1 MTQMLELADKKF
13 KAITI
18 TMLKGVRE
26 YNTFIVILTIN
37 EKIENHIREP
47 RTVKKKNQIKIPEL
61 KKKIPE
67 LENSWKIFKNTRLA
81 KQQNGNG
88 KGKVSVKFR

>member
-18 TMLKGVRE
+18 IIFKGVRE
-26 YNTFIVILTIN
+26 NILTIN

-47 RTVKKKNQIKIPEL
+47 WTIKKRTK
-61 KKKIPE
+61 
-67 LENSWKIFKNTRLA
+67 
-81 KQQNGNG
+81 
-88 KGKVSVKFR
+88 